1 MAISVES
8 RLFFQAQQVEDC
20 LQEPNTKKI
29 LDDKK
34 VGTRRILFYKHIYLS
49 VFCPDT
55 LLCLNV
61 IRYCLII

>member
-34 VGTRRILFYKHIYLS
+34 VGTRFYFTNI
-49 VFCPDT
+49 F
-55 LLCLNV
+55 
-61 IRYCLII
+61 I